1 MYYKSSKLLKVNETW
16 INYDIVIYT
25 PTVCMGVSFDPEH
38 FDSIFAYGCHN
49 SLGAQEFCQ
58 MLHRVRNIKEN
69 TIYIS
74 FDYYKYF
81 DPVED
86 MVTYN
91 QVQEML
97 CNDYYLTY
105 NNLDTNLVK
114 KKYKKVGNERVL
126 YYPYKEEPI
135 YDLYVRNCVEQIG
148 NKLNFTASFFAYA
161 KFKNYQYS
169 FFEKDNNE
177 DIINELKTIR
187 KEREKKE
194 KKE

>member
-1 MYYKSSKLLKVNETW
+1 
-16 INYDIVIYT
+16 
-25 PTVCMGVSFDPEH
+25 
-38 FDSIFAYGCHN
+38 
-49 SLGAQEFCQ
+49 
-58 MLHRVRNIKEN
+58 
-69 TIYIS
+69 
-74 FDYYKYF
+74 
-81 DPVED
+81 

-105 NNLDTNLVK
+105 NDLDNNLIK

-169 FFEKDNNE
+169 FLKK
-177 DIINELKTIR
+177 IIMKILLMNLKQL
-187 KEREKKE
+187 EKKE
-194 KKE
+194 KRKKKKKK

>member
-1 MYYKSSKLLKVNETW
+1 MNYNTWLNELKINIINGKKIAVPMASNNKAKDLYSKLKVDFPEKNIILIHKETSDEDKLSKLLKVNETW

-58 MLHRVRNIKEN
+58 MLHRVRNIREN

-81 DPVED
+81 DPIED
-86 MVTYN
+86 MVTYD

-105 NNLDTNLVK
+105 N
-114 KKYKKVGNERVL
+114 
-126 YYPYKEEPI
+126 
-135 YDLYVRNCVEQIG
+135 DL
-148 NKLNFTASFFAYA
+148 
-161 KFKNYQYS
+161 
-169 FFEKDNNE
+169 DNNF
-177 DIINELKTIR
+177 
-187 KEREKKE
+187 
-194 KKE
+194 